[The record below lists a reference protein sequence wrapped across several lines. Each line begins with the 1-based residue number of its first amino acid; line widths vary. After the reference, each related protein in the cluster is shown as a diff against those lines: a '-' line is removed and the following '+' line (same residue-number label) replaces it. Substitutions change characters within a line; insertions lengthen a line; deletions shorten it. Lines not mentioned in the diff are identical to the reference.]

1 MSQGKNIDLS
11 NNIMVLVDKFYVRP
25 YIEKVFINDG
35 KYSNQLECRDNIVN
49 NFSEEIDKY
58 TKNYLHNGFDDN

>member
-11 NNIMVLVDKFYVRP
+11 NNIKVLVDKFYVRP

-35 KYSNQLECRDNIVN
+35 K
-49 NFSEEIDKY
+49 
-58 TKNYLHNGFDDN
+58 